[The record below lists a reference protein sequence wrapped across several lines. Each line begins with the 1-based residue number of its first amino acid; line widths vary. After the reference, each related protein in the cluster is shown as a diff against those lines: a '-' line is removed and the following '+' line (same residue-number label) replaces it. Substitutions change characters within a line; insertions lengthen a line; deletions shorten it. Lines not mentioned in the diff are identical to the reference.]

1 MIKIGEVAKQTG
13 LSVKSIRYY
22 HDIGLVCAERDANGY
37 RSYND
42 AQIEELHF
50 LHHCR
55 ELGFALEDCRTLL
68 SLKSDKSRSAE
79 DVKQIA
85 NIHLQEVNR
94 RIAQLNSLKQQLS
107 ELIHACAGGEQPE
120 CAILKGLSTKSDSQ
134 S

>member
-1 MIKIGEVAKQTG
+1 MKIGEVAKQTG

-22 HDIGLVCAERDANGY
+22 HDIGLVCAERGANGY
-37 RSYND
+37 RSYGT
-42 AQIEELHF
+42 AQIDELHF

-55 ELGFALEDCRTLL
+55 ELGFTLEDCRALL

-94 RIAQLNSLKQQLS
+94 RIAQLHNLKQQLS
-107 ELIHACAGGEQPE
+107 ELIHACAGGEQPD
-120 CAILKGLSTKSDSQ
+120 CAILKELSAKSPTS